1 MWEKYA
7 LNEINDIKFI
17 KIKMGRRRVKIYE
30 TEKDEGSVMVK

>member
-30 TEKDEGSVMVK
+30 TEKDEGSVIVK